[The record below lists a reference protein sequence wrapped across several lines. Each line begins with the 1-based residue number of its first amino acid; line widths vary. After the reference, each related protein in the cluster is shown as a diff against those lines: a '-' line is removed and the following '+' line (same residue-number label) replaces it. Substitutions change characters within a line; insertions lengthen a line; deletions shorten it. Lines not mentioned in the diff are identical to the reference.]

1 MSGVRQWRYGFY
13 LQDDWRVNSR
23 LTLNLGMR
31 YDLFPL
37 PQDIHGISRTL
48 RFDLDPAGPV
58 LWPEPGEQVDLWLK
72 DNKLI
77 TPRFGFA
84 YRLRDNL
91 VVRGGYGIFKMGQHF
106 DQVNILQLNPPN
118 ASIQLDNPTVNPV
131 ATIEEPFTAALL
143 PEGDPLYNLVSVS
156 PDRKHLDGYYQNW
169 NLTVAREL
177 SSNDVLEVRY
187 AGTKGTHLDSSY
199 LNFNSP
205 DPDPNA
211 QGDIQS
217 RRPYPTIGRVRMW
230 DDDGNSNYHSLQTR
244 FEHRFAQGLSL
255 TLAHTWS
262 HLIDDEDSDMNSS
275 RARSQNP
282 RQLRE
287 NMRASSRYDIRHSL
301 VVGYVWDLPF
311 GSSLTGVAGAL
322 LKGWSFSGIATLR
335 SGSPLFVDQDGDT
348 LNTDPAGI
356 TSSSSYNEIRPDLVP
371 GQNPIL
377 PGSERTVQRW
387 FNTAAFTRATV
398 TYGNSPRNPVV
409 GPGDKALDIAIG
421 KSFQVREGQRLE
433 FRLEAFNSTNTPQF
447 NNPNTTMGNANFGR
461 ITGAGT
467 QREAQLALKYVF

>member
-1 MSGVRQWRYGFY
+1 
-13 LQDDWRVNSR
+13 
-23 LTLNLGMR
+23 
-31 YDLFPL
+31 
-37 PQDIHGISRTL
+37 
-48 RFDLDPAGPV
+48 
-58 LWPEPGEQVDLWLK
+58 
-72 DNKLI
+72 
-77 TPRFGFA
+77 
-84 YRLRDNL
+84 
-91 VVRGGYGIFKMGQHF
+91 
-106 DQVNILQLNPPN
+106 
-118 ASIQLDNPTVNPV
+118 LDNPTVNPV

>member
-1 MSGVRQWRYGFY
+1 
-13 LQDDWRVNSR
+13 
-23 LTLNLGMR
+23 
-31 YDLFPL
+31 
-37 PQDIHGISRTL
+37 
-48 RFDLDPAGPV
+48 
-58 LWPEPGEQVDLWLK
+58 
-72 DNKLI
+72 
-77 TPRFGFA
+77 
-84 YRLRDNL
+84 
-91 VVRGGYGIFKMGQHF
+91 
-106 DQVNILQLNPPN
+106 
-118 ASIQLDNPTVNPV
+118 
-131 ATIEEPFTAALL
+131 
-143 PEGDPLYNLVSVS
+143 
-156 PDRKHLDGYYQNW
+156 
-169 NLTVAREL
+169 
-177 SSNDVLEVRY
+177 
-187 AGTKGTHLDSSY
+187 
-199 LNFNSP
+199 
-205 DPDPNA
+205 
-211 QGDIQS
+211 
-217 RRPYPTIGRVRMW
+217 
-230 DDDGNSNYHSLQTR
+230 
-244 FEHRFAQGLSL
+244 
-255 TLAHTWS
+255 
-262 HLIDDEDSDMNSS
+262 
-275 RARSQNP
+275 
-282 RQLRE
+282 
-287 NMRASSRYDIRHSL
+287 MRASSRYDIRHSL